1 MNTPPTEEP
10 IRYYNNR
17 GSAGAFAAI
26 VATFGVITVGSS
38 LAAHSFLLTSCLLLG
53 AVAIAYLGYWALSK
67 SCYFISSTGLGFK
80 DAFRLRE
87 VQFDEIQSVTKNV
100 GRDYMNL
107 AFVCKTRVVTMPFDP
122 LDLAWY
128 PAVKAELHKRGIP
141 ISSTAFGITQKE
153 E

>member
-1 MNTPPTEEP
+1 MQAPEEP

-53 AVAIAYLGYWALSK
+53 AVAIACLGYWALSK

-107 AFVCKTRVVTMPFDP
+107 AFVCKTRIVTMPFDP

-128 PAVKAELHKRGIP
+128 PAVKVELHKRDIP